1 MAANSRVLRHLNKA
15 AIGLFTTVLFP
26 CHGLALSVTR
36 KSYKHATD
44 GQPRISQTCLC
55 MALTPIGPF
64 CPFQSSAAVAVE
76 PRIEEL
82 NGQAPEFASE
92 MARIQM
98 DVQMGSEPDKDR
110 LFRVA
115 DGIDKA
121 VENWEIL
128 LARLKLSGDF
138 QTREYSKLTEAHLAS
153 SGVSPQ
159 SVASMMRWQAG
170 CLRAMALNA
179 PPPMPPSDLDLQQ
192 LMRSAATDKPPPSL
206 TQMSAAEKISCSP
219 FDESALKTET
229 IKKEYEHLCRDHRNL
244 IEFGA
249 RYATFDPSGKIAF
262 IDEIEKIEDR
272 WDVFF
277 TRFSLM
283 GELNCEFLR
292 QCNAFL
298 KSMNLDEGEYRLLL
312 KKAHKL
318 MRDDAEVERNNFS
331 F

>member
-1 MAANSRVLRHLNKA
+1 MKHLNKS
-15 AIGLFTTVLFP
+15 AIVLLTTVLFP
-26 CHGLALSVTR
+26 YHGLSFSVPSN
-36 KSYKHATD
+36 SYNHAID
-44 GQPRISQTCLC
+44 GQQRHSQTSLC

-64 CPFQSSAAVAVE
+64 CPFRSSAAVAVE

-82 NGQAPEFASE
+82 NSQAPEFASE
-92 MARIQM
+92 VARIQM
-98 DVQMGSEPDKDR
+98 DVQMGNEPDKDR

-121 VENWEIL
+121 VENWESL

-138 QTREYSKLTEAHLAS
+138 QIREYSKLTQAHLAS

-170 CLRAMALNA
+170 CMRAMALNA

-192 LMRSAATDKPPPSL
+192 LMRSAASDKPPPSL
-206 TQMSAAEKISCSP
+206 TQMSAAEKISCNP
-219 FDESALKTET
+219 FDDSALKTET
-229 IKKEYEHLCRDHRNL
+229 IKKEYEQLCRDHRSL

-262 IDEIEKIEDR
+262 IDEIEKIEER

-283 GELNCEFLR
+283 GELNGEFLR

-298 KSMNLDEGEYRLLL
+298 DSMNLNEGEYRLLL
-312 KKAHKL
+312 KKAHEI
-318 MRDDAEVERNNFS
+318 MRHDAEVERNNFS